1 MSNITK
7 SPIILVTTSNGL
19 IASHLTEA
27 LVRIGYQVSAF
38 VYYHSFNSWGWSEKC
53 AVDVK

>member
-7 SPIILVTTSNGL
+7 SSIILVTTADGF

-27 LVRIGYQVSAF
+27 LVRIGYKVGAF